1 MADFNRDE
9 PNVINPIGGE
19 IRRAPETVIVE
30 RERNT
35 ALWWVVGLLL
45 AAVVFGL
52 VYFLTR
58 PAAGPTEA
66 EFRAAQAE
74 AAADSARQTAEA
86 ALVQNQISSAR
97 DSVAIAQAQSATARA
112 EAIRA
117 EAEARVAEAR
127 ASGPVV
133 IERQAVVT
141 PSQADTTAVITSTT
155 PQPGN

>member
-9 PNVINPIGGE
+9 PNVVTPIGGT

-30 RERNT
+30 RERHT

-45 AAVVFGL
+45 AVVVFGL

-66 EFRAAQAE
+66 DFRVAQAE

-97 DSVAIAQAQSATARA
+97 DSVAIAQAQSASARA

-127 ASGPVV
+127 ATEPVV
-133 IERQAVVT
+133 IERQGVVT
-141 PSQADTTAVITSTT
+141 PPPADSPAVITSAP